1 MAELYESYIH
11 FPLLLTEFEVTTL
24 NKNPI
29 FRFYKPPIKD
39 EECIILKPILKR
51 QIVEKLNG
59 TPIKLKYEFMYK
71 NQYVWVNYCNRWRK
85 IMFFNDWGYLI
96 KSGLTPISSIEVNNK
111 FGNWVANKL
120 NE

>member
-1 MAELYESYIH
+1 
-11 FPLLLTEFEVTTL
+11 
-24 NKNPI
+24 
-29 FRFYKPPIKD
+29 
-39 EECIILKPILKR
+39 
-51 QIVEKLNG
+51 
-59 TPIKLKYEFMYK
+59 MYK